1 MPECEVFN
9 VQEIE
14 VNTDALKKVCEYVLE
29 REKKEKINLI
39 LLKIDEM
46 PKYNA
51 YRNQEGPTDVLSFE
65 CRLPDLLGEVY
76 ICPEYVKENA
86 EYFGVSFNE
95 ELARVCIH
103 GVLHLCGYDHET
115 NEEDK
120 KKMFEKQEDYL
131 SELSDSLNKI
141 S

>member
-1 MPECEVFN
+1 MPECEVFDT
-9 VQEIE
+9 QEIG
-14 VNTDALKKVCEYVLE
+14 VNADALKGICEYVLE
-29 REKKEKINLI
+29 RERDEKINLI
-39 LLKIDEM
+39 LLKLEEM
-46 PKYNA
+46 PRYNA
-51 YRNQEGPTDVLSFE
+51 YRNKEGPTDVLSFE
-65 CRLPDLLGEVY
+65 YHLPDLLGEVY
-76 ICPEYVKENA
+76 VCPEYVRENA

-120 KKMFEKQEDYL
+120 EKMFRKQEDYL
-131 SELSDSLNKI
+131 SELSDSLNRI